1 MALYYL
7 WLARND
13 ARETK
18 SMEDP
23 EALARRCV
31 HLTEEWRMVR
41 EQRAPKAPTLVERW
55 SPPEEGWKKIN
66 TDGALNKSSEK
77 GGGGL
82 VVRNHHGSFLAAACH
97 FFPLVSDPEEV
108 ELRACLRAAKVA
120 KEMALDKVELETD
133 CLGVV
138 SKLKS
143 MEIDRSLQGPLVEE
157 IKREL
162 RSLADHRVR

>member
-1 MALYYL
+1 MSERSKLSVL
-7 WLARND
+7 
-13 ARETK
+13 
-18 SMEDP
+18 P
-23 EALARRCV
+23 V
-31 HLTEEWRMVR
+31 HLPWMRPPSFWPGSICHLPPVR
-41 EQRAPKAPTLVERW
+41 VDRLIQRRLGI
-55 SPPEEGWKKIN
+55 S
-66 TDGALNKSSEK
+66 
-77 GGGGL
+77 
-82 VVRNHHGSFLAAACH
+82 
-97 FFPLVSDPEEV
+97 SDPEEV